1 VCSVSCRLGAR
12 QLKGSWLD
20 SRQEQTD
27 LLIQNAHIV
36 AGDHIA
42 QYLVGT
48 PVRLSQAGK
57 RSWCQDGEHLCR
69 ECACVTCVSFY

>member
-1 VCSVSCRLGAR
+1 MSCRLGAR
-12 QLKGSWLD
+12 QLEGSWLD

-36 AGDHIA
+36 AGDHVA
-42 QYLVGT
+42 QYFVGT
-48 PVRLSQAGK
+48 PVRLSPAGK

-69 ECACVTCVSFY
+69 AEAKREC